1 MIKKLFKEFPDTLK
15 PQSLLLSKGD
25 LLFKQGDGV
34 ANLYFIQKGKVKLVR
49 NTLDGHAVVLHLG
62 QQGESIAEASLFS
75 DQYHCSAIADSPCEF
90 YFVKKVDLLQL
101 LQTHPEAMIDLLAI
115 LSRQVRDLRTI
126 NEIKNIRSAKER
138 ILTFIRT
145 HADKNKVMRLDLSLK
160 DLAQKIGLAHETFY
174 RELKKLEDSGVLQ
187 RNSKQIK
194 LL

>member
-15 PQSLLLSKGD
+15 PKSLSLNKGD
-25 LLFKQGDGV
+25 LLFKQGDVV
-34 ANLYFIQKGKVKLVR
+34 AHLYFIQKGKIKLVR
-49 NTLDGHAVVLHLG
+49 NTVDGHPVVLHMG

-75 DQYHCSAIADSPCEF
+75 DQYHCSAIADSPSELSV
-90 YFVKKVDLLQL
+90 VKKADLLQL
-101 LQTHPEAMIDLLAI
+101 FQTRPEVMINLLAI

-145 HADKNKVMRLDLSLK
+145 NVDENEVIMLNVSLK

-187 RNSKQIK
+187 RNSEKIR